1 MHYLYVAAPISFQ
14 KEDCEGFKSFLEV
27 KLGQNQ
33 PAIYTV
39 QMVMR
44 ENLFGFQGNQKS
56 PYIKITV
63 TDPKYINKLRTV
75 IEANEA
81 NYKGLWRGVD
91 SGILTFDQLA
101 YVLRFMV
108 DTKVGQSC
116 VTLVKPR
123 N

>member
-14 KEDCEGFKSFLEV
+14 KEDCEGFKAFLEV

-33 PAIYTV
+33 PAIHTV

-63 TDPKYINKLRTV
+63 IDPKFINRLRTV

-91 SGILTFDQLA
+91 SGILTFDSLA
-101 YVLRFMV
+101 YILRFMV
-108 DTKVGQSC
+108 DTKVGHLHTGFC
-116 VTLVKPR
+116 YP
-123 N
+123 